1 MLEVCLPLNLDAC
14 QINGLIAVDGGAA
27 ATAANLPAASLVSEE
42 HLQR

>member
-27 ATAANLPAASLVSEE
+27 NLSAASLVSEE